1 MSILLIAICI
11 AALLLIV
18 RQIKRLRDRKQIEQH
33 SITPEQLHTLLAT
46 NQEVLVFD
54 VRRPLELLA
63 DSEIIPGAKRIP
75 PRELLANPS
84 LIPKDKDS
92 VLYCT
97 CIGDETSRSVLHLA
111 LGLNFH
117 RIKFLK
123 GGLAAWKAEG
133 YPVKPYLES
142 FPLETAS

>member
-18 RQIKRLRDRKQIEQH
+18 RQIKRMRDRQQIERH

-46 NQEVLVFD
+46 NQEVLLYD

-63 DSEIIPGAKRIP
+63 DSEIIPGATRIP

-84 LIPKDKDS
+84 LIPRDKDS

-97 CIGDETSRSVLHLA
+97 CTGDETSRSVLHRV
-111 LGLNFH
+111 LGLHFY
-117 RIKFLK
+117 RVKFLK
-123 GGLAAWKAEG
+123 GGLAAWKAKG
-133 YPVKPYLES
+133 YPVEQYLES